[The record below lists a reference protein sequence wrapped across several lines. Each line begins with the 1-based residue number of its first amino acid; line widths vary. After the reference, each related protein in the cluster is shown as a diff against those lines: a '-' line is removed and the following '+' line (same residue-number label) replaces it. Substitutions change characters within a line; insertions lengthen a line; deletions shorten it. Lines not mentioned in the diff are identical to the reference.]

1 MAATTGARGAG
12 GRGLLLRVAALAFV
26 LAAVRTPSVDGM
38 KQIEA
43 NPDAKRLYDDLLSHY
58 NRLIRPVINNTE
70 TLTVYLGIRLTQLIE
85 VNMRNQ
91 IMTTNLWLEQKWV
104 DYKLRWNPEHYGGV
118 EELYVPSEHI
128 WLPDIVLYNNAD
140 GNYEVTMMTRATV
153 RYTGEVYW
161 KPPAIYKSSCK
172 MQVLY
177 FPFDEQICDMKFGSW
192 TYNGFQVDLKHI
204 DQDPGSNLVHNGVN
218 LKEFYLSV
226 EWDVLDAPAR
236 RNEEYEPSAC
246 CANNDTACCVPY
258 SDITFSMTMR
268 RKTLFY
274 TINLIIP
281 IVGITFLTVLVFYLP
296 SASGEKVSLC
306 VSILLSLT
314 VFFLLLAEII
324 PPTSVAV
331 PLLGKYLLFTMALVT
346 LSILVT
352 VCVLNVYFRSP
363 STHRMSPLAQR
374 LFLDIIPRFL
384 LMRRPPYSSRE
395 PFIEDQY
402 PDNGYT
408 NEMDCFRDSVSDPFS
423 PDFKSSGFESG
434 TGLLQQA
441 PHTTGYSPVLDNGG
455 GHGEAW
461 DHHPDLSPFTVTDSD
476 NILPRTLSPDVLSA
490 LQGVCFIAQHIKDA
504 DKDKEVVEDWK
515 YVSMVLDRLFLI
527 IFTVACLA
535 GTGGIIFQA
544 PSLYDTRVPI
554 DAIQSGIPLRKNYF
568 QVPDDAPRPP
578 TLATD

>member
-12 GRGLLLRVAALAFV
+12 GRGLILRVAALAFV
-26 LAAVRTPSVDGM
+26 IAAVRTPSVDGM

-441 PHTTGYSPVLDNGG
+441 PHTT
-455 GHGEAW
+455 
-461 DHHPDLSPFTVTDSD
+461 VTDSD

>member
-1 MAATTGARGAG
+1 MAGHAARRMATLKRRLKLC
-12 GRGLLLRVAALAFV
+12 GRLTLLLVVFSVA
-26 LAAVRTPSVDGM
+26 RPPNVDGL

-70 TLTVYLGIRLTQLIE
+70 TLTVHLGLRLTQLIE
-85 VNMRNQ
+85 VNMKNQ
-91 IMTTNLWLEQKWV
+91 VMTTNLWVEQKWV
-104 DYKLRWNPEHYGGV
+104 DYKLRWSPEHYGGV

-140 GNYEVTMMTRATV
+140 GNYEVTLMTRATV
-153 RYTGEVYW
+153 KYTGEVYW

-172 MQVLY
+172 INVLY
-177 FPFDEQICDMKFGSW
+177 FPFDEQSCDMKFGSW

-204 DQDPGSNLVHNGVN
+204 DQDTGSNLVHHGIN

-226 EWDVLDAPAR
+226 EWDILDAPAR
-236 RNEEYEPSAC
+236 RNEEYEPSTC
-246 CANNDTACCVPY
+246 CANNDTTCCVPF
-258 SDITFSMTMR
+258 SDITFNLTMR

-274 TINLIIP
+274 TINLIVP
-281 IVGITFLTVLVFYLP
+281 CVGITFLTVLVFYLP

-306 VSILLSLT
+306 ISILLSLT

-324 PPTSVAV
+324 PPTSLAV
-331 PLLGKYLLFTMALVT
+331 PLLGKYLLFTMILVT
-346 LSILVT
+346 LSIFVT
-352 VCVLNVYFRSP
+352 VCVLNVHFRSP
-363 STHRMSPLAQR
+363 STHRMSPWVQR
-374 LFLDIIPRFL
+374 VFLDIMPRFL

-434 TGLLQQA
+434 TGLLQQQQHSA
-441 PHTTGYSPVLDNGG
+441 
-455 GHGEAW
+455 
-461 DHHPDLSPFTVTDSD
+461 VTDSD
-476 NILPRTLSPDVLSA
+476 NIIPRTMSPDVLSA

-504 DKDKEVVEDWK
+504 DKDNEVVEDWK
-515 YVSMVLDRLFLI
+515 YISMVLDRLFLI
-527 IFTVACLA
+527 IFTMACVG
-535 GTGGIIFQA
+535 GTAGIIFQA
-544 PSLYDTRVPI
+544 PSLYDTRIPI
-554 DAIQSGIPLRKNYF
+554 DQIQSSIPLRKHYF
-568 QVPDDAPRPP
+568 QVPEDAPRPP
-578 TLATD
+578 TIMSE